1 MRLHSPSII
10 TDAYIAAT
18 EKEKLSI
25 RKIAQR
31 YGVPYQTLRDRVART
46 VETECMQ
53 MGRSTVLSLEKE
65 TKLLSH
71 LTEVAIVTILC
82 T

>member
-1 MRLHSPSII
+1 MHSPSIM
-10 TDAYIAAT
+10 TDSYIAAT
-18 EKEKLSI
+18 RKDKLSI
-25 RKIAQR
+25 RKATQR
-31 YGVPYQTLRDRVART
+31 YGVPYHVLRDRVAGT
-46 VETECMQ
+46 VEPECIQ

-65 TKLLSH
+65 TKLVSH